1 MELGS
6 GPLHSEHLPR
16 SLSAWITADSVYWQP
31 SRRMNL
37 DSGVEI
43 FSQPNTDPVILDN
56 VRDIIFVPSGKLF
69 LECLSKIVC
78 QVLIAVIFLG

>member
-1 MELGS
+1 
-6 GPLHSEHLPR
+6 
-16 SLSAWITADSVYWQP
+16 
-31 SRRMNL
+31 MNL

-56 VRDIIFVPSGKLF
+56 VCDIIFVPSGKLF